1 MQVAFDTSTPMCSV
15 ALHVGD
21 QVDSIN
27 EILKDNSHSEA
38 IFNFIEKLLD
48 SNKASVKDLKAIA
61 IGMGPGSY
69 TGLRVAASAAKG
81 LAYALDIPIYG
92 VSSLRLIYETF
103 LKSYNSITP
112 DDLVISCID
121 ARRMEVYASA
131 FTWRGEA
138 VFENKAVKANAETWK
153 ELEKQFKTIYIVGMG
168 VAKLKEV
175 LTLRNVEIIEGIYPL
190 AGQIFSQNVKSYLQ
204 LLDVAYFEP
213 IYVKQFGEL

>member
-1 MQVAFDTSTPMCSV
+1 MQIAFDTSTPMCSV
-15 ALHVGD
+15 ALQAGG

-27 EILKDNSHSEA
+27 EVLKDNSHSEA
-38 IFNFIEKLLD
+38 VFSFIEKLLD
-48 SNKASVKDLKAIA
+48 RQNATINDVKSIVVGL
-61 IGMGPGSY
+61 GPGSY

-92 VSSLRLIYETF
+92 ISSLRLIREKFT
-103 LKSYNSITP
+103 NSQISVAQ

-131 FTWRGEA
+131 FTGQGKA

-153 ELEKQFKTIYIVGMG
+153 ELENKFKSIYVVGVG
-168 VAKLKEV
+168 VLKLKQV
-175 LTLRNVEIIEGIYPL
+175 LTLSNIQVVEDIYPL
-190 AGQIFSQNVKSYLQ
+190 AEQVFSQNVKSYLEP
-204 LLDVAYFEP
+204 LDMAYFEP